1 MLKINITFRYLSF
14 VFCFPNPRISNL
26 HFTGSKSVMKDN
38 IDRDLLQVFLAV
50 SYAQEP
56 DQIVSSNVAGFIYV
70 TDIDLQ
76 RRKITCLSPTAGEL
90 AMAGYKPQGQLFQ
103 SGLTLL
109 PNLCELH
116 PSISIEIYSM
126 LLLQFNTPNNLIKL
140 FLVTLLDSYMSRTL
154 IFKVAAPRSALPIG
168 ADPVANPLRVAP
180 VNMDRYLLHF
190 VLAV

>member
-26 HFTGSKSVMKDN
+26 HFTGSKSVMKEN

-90 AMAGYKPQGQLFQ
+90 ANVLSPHSNIANFSDFFGYRISGGFQ
-103 SGLTLL
+103 
-109 PNLCELH
+109 
-116 PSISIEIYSM
+116 
-126 LLLQFNTPNNLIKL
+126 
-140 FLVTLLDSYMSRTL
+140 
-154 IFKVAAPRSALPIG
+154 APRSALPIG

-180 VNMDRYLLHF
+180 VNMDRDLLH
-190 VLAV
+190 VALAV